1 MFTYVSFINP
11 KSGMKLHMS
20 LPMAV
25 GVMLVGLPYSMSLA
39 IQWLYGWPDK
49 PGYKKYIEAMKP
61 R

>member
-1 MFTYVSFINP
+1 
-11 KSGMKLHMS
+11 MKFHMS

-25 GVMLVGLPYSMSLA
+25 GVMLVGLPYSISLT

-49 PGYKKYIEAMKP
+49 PGYKKYIEAIKP